1 MALTLIDMPGY
12 GFAEAPKAK
21 VEAWIGLV
29 RDYLKGRPTLLR
41 VFLLIDARHG
51 LKSSDLAVMELM
63 DQAAVSYQAVLTK
76 IDKIK
81 PPELARILER
91 TRTELKTHAAAYP
104 ALLVTS
110 VRTGV
115 GIPELRAQIAQLMP
129 S

>member
-1 MALTLIDMPGY
+1 VALTLVDMPGY

-21 VEAWIGLV
+21 VDAWTGLV

-81 PPELARILER
+81 PPELARVIDG
-91 TRTELKTHAAAYP
+91 TGAELKTHAAAYP

-110 VRTGV
+110 VRTGI